1 MWRLRMTAAIMLA
14 AASGCTTILGPG
26 GGGETS
32 RAVEPPASWESAI
45 LFQFR
50 DSLSDPAANFAARV
64 EFDGVGGARRT
75 VTGRA
80 VYLEKSSF
88 LRTPWYR
95 LRVGDPRQMMV
106 RIVLEHQRETHTV
119 AEYPITITRD
129 EFYYVLFG
137 IGTLEPEQPHR
148 PYIVRELRKYA
159 VPAEARRQ
167 PTDSLWIGYYTRGR
181 YCFACP
187 R

>member
-1 MWRLRMTAAIMLA
+1 MWGLRMIAATMLA
-14 AASGCTTILGPG
+14 ATGCTTILGPG
-26 GGGETS
+26 GSGDTS
-32 RAVEPPASWESAI
+32 RATEPPASWESAI

-50 DSLSDPAANFAARV
+50 DSLSDSAANFAARV
-64 EFDGVGGARRT
+64 ETDGLRT
-75 VTGRA
+75 VTGRD
-80 VYLEKSSF
+80 VYLTESNF

-95 LRVGDPRQMMV
+95 LRVSEPKEIVIRVVLDHPR
-106 RIVLEHQRETHTV
+106 EAPTV
-119 AEYPITITRD
+119 AEYPLTVTRD

-137 IGTLEPEQPHR
+137 VGTLEPEQPHS
-148 PYIVRELRKYA
+148 PYIVRELRNYA
-159 VPAEARRQ
+159 VPAGVRRQ

>member
-1 MWRLRMTAAIMLA
+1 MAAIMLA
-14 AASGCTTILGPG
+14 AATGCTTILGSG
-26 GGGETS
+26 RSGDTS
-32 RAVEPPASWESAI
+32 RATEPPREWESAV

-50 DSLSDPAANFAARV
+50 DSLLDSAANFAARV
-64 EFDGVGGARRT
+64 EVDGRHT
-75 VTGRA
+75 VTGRD
-80 VYLEKSSF
+80 VYLTESNF

-95 LRVGDPRQMMV
+95 LRVSEPEQMVV
-106 RIVLEHQRETHTV
+106 RVVLEHAREARTV
-119 AEYPITITRD
+119 AEYPLTVTRD

-137 IGTLEPEQPHR
+137 VGTPEPEQPHR
-148 PYIVRELRKYA
+148 PYIVRELKKYA

-181 YCFACP
+181 YCFGCP